1 MKFTITDNT
10 GTINK
15 DSKIE
20 VIIDGVPTRFGLDSY
35 TQNVEGR
42 TAAVFPE
49 TSFVVNRDA
58 REIVTT
64 TLTFM
69 ETL

>member
-10 GTINK
+10 GTITKN
-15 DSKIE
+15 SKIE
-20 VIIDGVPTRFGLDSY
+20 VTIDGIKVGFGLESY

-58 REIVTT
+58 REVVTT

>member
-1 MKFTITDNT
+1 MQFTITDNT

-42 TAAVFPE
+42 TSVVHPE
-49 TSFVVNRDA
+49 GSFVANRPA
-58 REIVTT
+58 REVIIT
-64 TLTFM
+64 TLNFM

>member
-1 MKFTITDNT
+1 MQLTITDNT

-42 TAAVFPE
+42 TSAVYPKG
-49 TSFVVNRDA
+49 SFVANRQA
-58 REIVTT
+58 REVITT

>member
-1 MKFTITDNT
+1 MQFTITDNT

-20 VIIDGVPTRFGLDSY
+20 VTIDGVPTSFGLDSY

-42 TAAVFPE
+42 TSAVYPE
-49 TSFVVNRDA
+49 GSFVANRPA
-58 REIVTT
+58 REVITT